1 MLQHAPTL
9 TRLVGELKKL
19 PGIGERTA
27 FRLAFHLL
35 KSPHTMTSLAEALL
49 EVRERVQACSV
60 CFALTEQD
68 PCPLCSGQRDTRTIC
83 VVETSQDLLALE
95 RSNAFQG
102 AYHVLQGAISPLH
115 GVNPESLR
123 IAELLERVKR
133 GDVEEVVIATN
144 FTVEGETTAL
154 YLARQLKPLGV
165 KVTRLAHGIPLGSDI
180 EFVDPATVQWAL
192 KGRSEL

>member
-1 MLQHAPTL
+1 MLQHAPAL

-27 FRLAFHLL
+27 LRLAFHLL
-35 KSPHTMTSLAEALL
+35 KSPHAISSLAESLTQ
-49 EVRERVQACSV
+49 VHERVHACSI

-68 PCPLCSGQRDTRTIC
+68 PCPICSGGREAGIIC

-95 RSNAFQG
+95 RSNAFHG
-102 AYHVLQGAISPLH
+102 SYHVLQGAISPLH
-115 GVNPESLR
+115 GVNPDDLR
-123 IAELLERVKR
+123 IRELLERIEK
-133 GDVEEVVIATN
+133 GGIEEVVVATN

-154 YLARQLKPLGV
+154 YLARRLKPLGV
-165 KVTRLAHGIPLGSDI
+165 RVTRLAHGIPLGSDI

-192 KGRSEL
+192 KGRSDL

>member
-27 FRLAFHLL
+27 LRLAFHLL
-35 KSPHTMTSLAEALL
+35 KSPQNLGSLAEAL
-49 EVRERVQACSV
+49 VQVQDRVCSCSI

-68 PCPLCSGQRDTRTIC
+68 PCPICTGSRDNSVIC
-83 VVETSQDLLALE
+83 VVETSQDMLALE
-95 RSNAFQG
+95 RSNAYHG
-102 AYHVLQGAISPLH
+102 SYHVLQGAISPLH
-115 GVNPESLR
+115 GVNPDDLR
-123 IAELLERVKR
+123 IKELLVRVEQGK
-133 GDVEEVVIATN
+133 VAEVVVATN

-180 EFVDPATVQWAL
+180 EFVDPATVQWAM

>member
-1 MLQHAPTL
+1 MLQQAPTL

-35 KSPHTMTSLAEALL
+35 QAPQAIAALAEALQD
-49 EVRERVQACSV
+49 VKARVHACPT

-68 PCPLCSGQRDTRTIC
+68 PCPLCSGLRDTKTIC
-83 VVETSQDLLALE
+83 VVETFQDLLALE

-102 AYHVLQGAISPLH
+102 AYHVLQGAISPLQ

-123 IAELLERVKR
+123 IAELLQRVAA
-133 GDVEEVVIATN
+133 GGVEEVVIATN

-165 KVTRLAHGIPLGSDI
+165 RVTRLAHGIPLGSDI

-192 KGRSEL
+192 KGRSEF

>member
-1 MLQHAPTL
+1 MLQHAPAL
-9 TRLVGELKKL
+9 SRLVGELKKL

-27 FRLAFHLL
+27 LRLAFHLIR
-35 KSPHTMTSLAEALL
+35 SPQQLGLLAEALL
-49 EVRERVQACSV
+49 QVQERVKACSV

-68 PCPLCSGQRDTRTIC
+68 PCPICSGGRDSTLIC
-83 VVETSQDLLALE
+83 VVETSQDMLALE
-95 RSNAFQG
+95 RSNAYQG
-102 AYHVLQGAISPLH
+102 SYHVLQGAISPLQ
-115 GVNPESLR
+115 GVNPDDLR
-123 IAELLERVKR
+123 ISELLERVIQ
-133 GDVEEVVIATN
+133 GAVQEVVIATN

-180 EFVDPATVQWAL
+180 EFVDPATVQWAM